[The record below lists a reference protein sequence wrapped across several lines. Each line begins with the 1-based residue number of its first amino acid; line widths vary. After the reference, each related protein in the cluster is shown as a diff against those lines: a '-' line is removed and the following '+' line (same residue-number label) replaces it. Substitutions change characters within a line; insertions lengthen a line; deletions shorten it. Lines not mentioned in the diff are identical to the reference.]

1 MKMYPLG
8 SGYATKFDSSF
19 SWNFDDEF
27 VRKIV
32 IFRVDN
38 SSSFHTDKRN
48 NSLVLYESSNYGIH
62 RNFGSQEKKF
72 RKLILIKQIFI
83 LLELAL

>member
-1 MKMYPLG
+1 MYPLG

-27 VRKIV
+27 VRNIV